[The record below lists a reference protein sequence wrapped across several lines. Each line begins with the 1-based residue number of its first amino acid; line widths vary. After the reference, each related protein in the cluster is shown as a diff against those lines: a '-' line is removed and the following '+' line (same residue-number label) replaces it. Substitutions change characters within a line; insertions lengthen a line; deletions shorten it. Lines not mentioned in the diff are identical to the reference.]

1 MTLRN
6 HNAIMRSIDAERT
19 GYDGW
24 APMGLAAR
32 QARQHLES
40 MNPERRAQLEAEWEQ
55 NVEYV

>member
-1 MTLRN
+1 MSLRN

-32 QARQHLES
+32 QARQHLAS
-40 MNPERRAQLEAEWEQ
+40 MTPERRKQLEQEWK
-55 NVEYV
+55 